1 MFLLFGSLEGILE
14 VCVMARGN
22 VVPPENTPSS
32 PCHEIPFVLCPH
44 VLSYPGDLASASVRS
59 LLHAQS
65 HGCATMLCFGV
76 HGAAASASCQKE
88 GDVEMTT
95 NGGGKK

>member
-1 MFLLFGSLEGILE
+1 
-14 VCVMARGN
+14 MARGN
-22 VVPPENTPSS
+22 VVPPGNTPSS

-65 HGCATMLCFGV
+65 HGCATMLCFG
-76 HGAAASASCQKE
+76 GAWGCCLCKLPE
-88 GDVEMTT
+88 GGRRGDDYKWWGEKMRFQ
-95 NGGGKK
+95 GIRRMLLK